1 MRQFWIAD
9 CGLRISRTLNYT
21 AMMKISVAVL
31 VCLSLVLSGCE
42 TTPAANSAT
51 GAYTVQ
57 NIKSGGA
64 GSDGEAPVRIK
75 LSSAGN
81 MSEADLSSIVA
92 YVKIV
97 AKREAT
103 RQQAMV
109 AQQRAQAIA
118 AKMSP
123 AVRAKTR
130 YIAVETVRSAA
141 SFQTQPAVFVEGRPA
156 LAGPAPKFERSVMIW
171 DTARQALVGNA
182 VYDIS
187 STPAVGTSARFETY
201 TARYVG
207 GGG

>member
-1 MRQFWIAD
+1 
-9 CGLRISRTLNYT
+9 
-21 AMMKISVAVL
+21 MMKISVAVL
-31 VCLSLVLSGCE
+31 ACLSLGLAGCE
-42 TTPAANSAT
+42 TTPAA

-57 NIKSGGA
+57 NIKSGSPGP
-64 GSDGEAPVRIK
+64 DGEAPVRIK

-81 MSEADLSSIVA
+81 LSEADLSSVVA

-103 RQQAMV
+103 RQQALV
-109 AQQRAQAIA
+109 AQRRAQAIA
-118 AKMSP
+118 ARMSP

-141 SFQTQPAVFVEGRPA
+141 SFQTQPAIYVEGRPPT
-156 LAGPAPKFERSVMIW
+156 AGLAPKFDRSVMLW
-171 DTARQALVGNA
+171 DTERQALVGNA

-187 STPAVGTSARFETY
+187 STPAVGTSARFDTY

>member
-1 MRQFWIAD
+1 MP
-9 CGLRISRTLNYT
+9 
-21 AMMKISVAVL
+21 MKICVAAL
-31 VCLSLVLSGCE
+31 LCWSLLLAGCE
-42 TTPAANSAT
+42 TPATAPAS

-57 NIKSGGA
+57 NIKAGGT
-64 GSDGEAPVRIK
+64 GTGGEAPVRIK

-81 MSEADLSSIVA
+81 FSEADLSSIVA

-103 RQQAMV
+103 KQQAMV
-109 AQQRAQAIA
+109 AQQRAHAIA

-123 AVRAKTR
+123 TARAQTR

-141 SFQTQPAVFVEGRPA
+141 DFRTQPAIYIEGPTPT
-156 LAGPAPKFERSVMIW
+156 AGPAPKFERSVMIF
-171 DTARQALVGNA
+171 DTQRQTLVGNA
-182 VYDIS
+182 VYDIN
-187 STPAVGTSARFETY
+187 STPAVGTNAKFETY